1 MKPKADL
8 RVIDSPKK
16 QTNEFVLFAFLL
28 FMANMTKKIC
38 SFLFLGESTARP
50 NCFWSYLTFSS
61 LIGVFHYCDFC
72 LRVSGQIFLCSSKLW
87 QSVCCHFW
95 LVYQETN
102 ELFYLGTQFFLLFPQ
117 LDRSIFTIQQRLV
130 TRIHF
135 QHLKLKLC
143 YLYRQ

>member
-1 MKPKADL
+1 MINANLAKRNQRRENYVDKNLDPFLKCPNKQASFNRYLIFAVFTSKGQIKLKANC
-8 RVIDSPKK
+8 RAIDSPKK
-16 QTNEFVLFAFLL
+16 RTNEFVLFPFLL

-87 QSVCCHFW
+87 
-95 LVYQETN
+95 
-102 ELFYLGTQFFLLFPQ
+102 
-117 LDRSIFTIQQRLV
+117 
-130 TRIHF
+130 
-135 QHLKLKLC
+135 
-143 YLYRQ
+143 